1 MFFMSQYESNTLN
14 NQSGDLKQPL
24 NNGQNNVVFEG
35 GTYNDPST
43 TTNDVEKNDD
53 LEHGDHGTTTMT
65 PTNDLP
71 IESSDANND
80 FQADDDDDFDDTVGE
95 DNLDDED
102 GFNANSNDPTERE
115 LTKTWLGNEKTVH
128 EAGAKGLEGEPMGGH
143 NFGTSEIEEKNNRDA
158 SSSEHHSLG
167 LGNSA
172 LQQPSEEISNP
183 PAVEHSDDEAP
194 VSKAAD

>member
-1 MFFMSQYESNTLN
+1 MSQYESNTLN
-14 NQSGDLKQPL
+14 NQSGDLEQPST
-24 NNGQNNVVFEG
+24 NGQNKVVFEG

-71 IESSDANND
+71 NESTDSNND

-95 DNLDDED
+95 DDLDDED
-102 GFNANSNDPTERE
+102 GFNTNSDDPTERE
-115 LTKTWLGNEKTVH
+115 LTKTWMGNEKDIY

-143 NFGTSEIEEKNNRDA
+143 NFGTTELEQKNNRDA
-158 SSSEHHSLG
+158 SDSEHHNLG

-183 PAVEHSDDEAP
+183 PSVENDEDDAP
-194 VSKAAD
+194 NTKVPD